1 MNQVNTSLETIW
13 RSPSNIALVKYWGKK
28 GEQLPANPSISFT
41 LDQAVSETRMNAS
54 LHSEEPGI
62 KIDFTF
68 ENQTNPAF
76 SDKIITYLQKASREF
91 TWLNNYHLQIS
102 SVNTFP
108 HSSGIASSASAF
120 SALALCLCTL
130 HEKITRE
137 KIADFY
143 QKASFWSRIGSGSA
157 CRSVYGGYNLWGATD
172 RVKESSD
179 EYAVNIDNQI
189 HSAFKNFSDTILIIE
204 KGKKAVSSTG
214 GHALLKNHPFASKR
228 YRIANENIGYLMDI
242 MQAGDLDAFI
252 DLVESEALML
262 HALMM
267 SSPTPFILMKPNTL
281 AVIEKIID
289 FRNQTGL
296 HLLFTL
302 DAGAN
307 VHLLNP
313 EQENT
318 QVQQFVQNELIG
330 YCQNQSYFCNAV
342 GKGPELI

>member
-1 MNQVNTSLETIW
+1 MNQVNATLETIW

-62 KIDFTF
+62 NIDFTF

-76 SDKIITYLQKASREF
+76 SDKIIAYLQKASREF

-120 SALALCLCTL
+120 SALALCLCSL
-130 HEKITRE
+130 HEKITGE

-252 DLVESEALML
+252 ELVESEALML